1 MGRRKLLPNINN
13 LLLQL
18 HLPHRNHDNGGEANE
33 SKEVPED
40 SSPKEGSHFHHNNI
54 NTTTQHNHQHHNHH
68 IFTWPS
74 LKRRTSSSSLASNSS
89 EDDHD
94 NEIHLDIETEPAT
107 CCSNGRQITSNDT
120 IHDTI
125 HDTSNDSS
133 HSNSNNNNNSHKS
146 VVSFGNCQVRTYTQ
160 VLGDHPCCSEGCP
173 IQLGWSYT
181 CEESIKVDDYERVY
195 HTVNSSSQEEGGDKE
210 DSVTIQKQKY
220 TVLHELRLTPEE
232 RRSIL
237 ILSKQQEYVNTNT
250 TSNALSDS
258 QDSQDN
264 NNNNNNSNNNN
275 SGDCPENENDETNGD
290 SDSTCCE
297 SQSLSAIA
305 VAPVTC
311 NSNKDQAATPTTFL
325 NHERELI
332 RECRRLNR
340 CGGWNVNVKASRKRN
355 KRTQEAFFGCPVP

>member
-18 HLPHRNHDNGGEANE
+18 HLPHRSNGGEANE
-33 SKEVPED
+33 SKEVPDD
-40 SSPKEGSHFHHNNI
+40 SSPKEEAHFHHNN
-54 NTTTQHNHQHHNHH
+54 TTTHHHQHHNHH

-74 LKRRTSSSSLASNSS
+74 LKRRPSSSSLASNSS

-94 NEIHLDIETEPAT
+94 HDHEHDNEICHDTETEPAT
-107 CCSNGRQITSNDT
+107 CCGNRRQITSNDVIHHG
-120 IHDTI
+120 IHDVI
-125 HDTSNDSS
+125 HDVIHDGI
-133 HSNSNNNNNSHKS
+133 HSDSHKS
-146 VVSFGNCQVRTYTQ
+146 VVSFGNCEVRTYTQ

-181 CEESIKVDDYERVY
+181 REESIKVDDYERVY
-195 HTVNSSSQEEGGDKE
+195 HTVNSQEEGGDKE
-210 DSVTIQKQKY
+210 DSAAMQKY

-237 ILSKQQEYVNTNT
+237 ILSKQQEYVNAA
-250 TSNALSDS
+250 SSIGSDS
-258 QDSQDN
+258 QDS
-264 NNNNNNSNNNN
+264 NSA
-275 SGDCPENENDETNGD
+275 DCPENDENNGD
-290 SDSTCCE
+290 SNTNCCE
-297 SQSLSAIA
+297 SLTA
-305 VAPVTC
+305 C
-311 NSNKDQAATPTTFL
+311 NKDQAAATPTTFQ

-355 KRTQEAFFGCPVP
+355 KRTQEAFFGCPVTTISRIPPEDATASTPANKP